1 MNDKLTDQN
10 RSTLIFVTI
19 ILFYIIYSI
28 VDARLNYY
36 EIRYKTTAIVVDMYT
51 EYNDNNG
58 FSRETNY
65 LHIKYGDND
74 YGGLIHVSRSIYNT
88 VNIGDTIL
96 IRIYERYRRSDDVN
110 VECRLTFE
118 RVLEDV

>member
-28 VDARLNYY
+28 VDAKLNYY

-51 EYNDNNG
+51 EYNDDG

-74 YGGLIHVSRSIYNT
+74 YGRMKTQRAFIKAVIDVLIPV
-88 VNIGDTIL
+88 IGVPPDGF
-96 IRIYERYRRSDDVN
+96 SPP
-110 VECRLTFE
+110 
-118 RVLEDV
+118 LEKR